1 MISFRNLF
9 AQVAS
14 SRNGERKVK
23 WRQVGQGESYTK
35 CLGIVM
41 SAWVGGY
48 RMWTWNWCIKPG

>member
-14 SRNGERKVK
+14 RRNGERKVK
-23 WRQVGQGESYTK
+23 WRQVDRGESCTT

-41 SAWVGGY
+41 SEWVGGY
-48 RMWTWNWCIKPG
+48 RMWTRNWCMKPG